1 MATKY
6 GLLGI
11 TPQDRQQAAWQG
23 LMNLGGALMAGGAPT
38 TDISRRGTGWAAAGP
53 AFTQGYE
60 GNINKAIARN
70 LQGLQMKQ
78 TQAGLT
84 ASSNKASAI
93 DAFGKGDIAAAMR
106 FDPVVTQALIKG
118 QHLTVGEG
126 ETTYQLPIPGSIPA
140 ATNRQSLGGT
150 SGASTAMPSAQQPA
164 TGTSGSYNPN
174 RPTSVL
180 NLPDAARAPSSSI
193 ARPIPPPPLRPG
205 SMSMSQNQ
213 AALAPAPP
221 PANQAFLDTSRL
233 PFNTPW
239 GEVPFGELT
248 APPPEF
254 QFLMKQRPVPTAL
267 APPSSTPTATTTT
280 QQLPGLPP
288 GATILAQ
295 GRPKQPYTG
304 TIYDT
309 TKNRWVNDPAYVERE
324 KKIRAAPAFAA
335 AAASEQKKMGE
346 DLVAAYTVRRTAA
359 EAARPQIQN
368 IEAARAILDQSEKGV
383 VLPSVLQYKAGQAAI
398 ALGFDPESDMMK
410 TMLGN
415 VGDAQKFMG
424 VMTNLVLAKM
434 QAQAGPQTESDTKLI
449 QGTVAALG
457 HSPAARDF
465 LMRTSAALAY
475 EGIVEEQFWL
485 NHRNNTGSFAGAS
498 EAWHEYRDK
507 VPFMGQREVQNA
519 DGSVDKRPAFF
530 YDFHR
535 ANKHKYSDEEI
546 ISEWS
551 RQYGR
556 RT

>member
-1 MATKY
+1 
-6 GLLGI
+6 
-11 TPQDRQQAAWQG
+11 
-23 LMNLGGALMAGGAPT
+23 
-38 TDISRRGTGWAAAGP
+38 
-53 AFTQGYE
+53 
-60 GNINKAIARN
+60 
-70 LQGLQMKQ
+70 
-78 TQAGLT
+78 
-84 ASSNKASAI
+84 
-93 DAFGKGDIAAAMR
+93 
-106 FDPVVTQALIKG
+106 
-118 QHLTVGEG
+118 
-126 ETTYQLPIPGSIPA
+126 
-140 ATNRQSLGGT
+140 
-150 SGASTAMPSAQQPA
+150 
-164 TGTSGSYNPN
+164 
-174 RPTSVL
+174 
-180 NLPDAARAPSSSI
+180 
-193 ARPIPPPPLRPG
+193 
-205 SMSMSQNQ
+205 MSQNQ
-213 AALAPAPP
+213 AALAPAPLP
-221 PANQAFLDTSRL
+221 QTMGVSPLAQVTATQAPAN
-233 PFNTPW
+233 N
-239 GEVPFGELT
+239 
-248 APPPEF
+248 
-254 QFLMKQRPVPTAL
+254 
-267 APPSSTPTATTTT
+267 
-280 QQLPGLPP
+280 LPGIPP

-304 TIYDT
+304 TIYDAT
-309 TKNRWVNDPAYVERE
+309 QNRWVTDPAYVARE
-324 KKIRAAPAFAA
+324 KEIRAAPAFAA

-346 DLVAAYTVRRTAA
+346 DLVAAFTVRRTAA

-434 QAQAGPQTESDTKLI
+434 QAQAGPQTESDTRLI

-475 EGIVEEQFWL
+475 EAIVEEQFWL
-485 NHRNNTGSFAGAS
+485 NHRKRTGSFAGAS

-507 VPFMGQREVQNA
+507 VPFMGQREVKNA

-535 ANKHKYSDEEI
+535 ANKNNYSDEEI

-551 RQYGR
+551 KRYGR